1 MRQLSPNGVIGNLVL
16 MHLKGGML
24 CYFSWDYQDNKYM
37 DSYISYFY
45 ENEKDSLGKSVKKG
59 YYIIAEINRKKRI
72 IKFLDVDKADNR

>member
-1 MRQLSPNGVIGNLVL
+1 
-16 MHLKGGML
+16 
-24 CYFSWDYQDNKYM
+24 M